1 MGCNV
6 LGCNV
11 LGGAAHLCLWMAD
24 EECDLTSDVRQSRL
38 PDSLFDELYR
48 GERAGLVRLAL
59 LVTGSRA
66 AAEDVVQESFLRLRS
81 TSTELT
87 DPVRYLRRIVLN
99 EARQVLRRREVE
111 RRYRT
116 SDPGLVLPPELDE
129 MWRLLAGLPEKRRV
143 ALVLRYYE
151 DLPFSEIARL
161 MDCPESTARSLV
173 HRGLKSLRRRLD
185 ADFD

>member
-1 MGCNV
+1 MD
-6 LGCNV
+6 
-11 LGGAAHLCLWMAD
+11 D
-24 EECDLTSDVRQSRL
+24 EECDLTSDVRQGRL
-38 PDSLFDELYR
+38 SESLFAELYR
-48 GERAGLVRLAL
+48 SERVGLVRLAL

-81 TSTELT
+81 TTSELT
-87 DPVRYLRRIVLN
+87 DPVRYLRRIVMN
-99 EARQVLRRREVE
+99 EARQVLRRREIE
-111 RRYRT
+111 RRHMQP
-116 SDPGLVLPPELDE
+116 DPAVVLPPELDE
-129 MWRLLAGLPEKRRV
+129 MWHLLEGLSEKRRV

-161 MDCPESTARSLV
+161 MDCRESTARSLV